1 MNHSELMQNIREDYL
16 KNPILLTDIQTPKD
30 LEKVP
35 FSSPLVMTETEWIKK
50 YPLID
55 SKRVYYSGAHFGVIF
70 YYEPEEHVLIDLASC
85 LLLGPE
91 KAQDAFRHRRQEI
104 IQAIKTG
111 DYFHAVSHLEH
122 ATLLHIAR
130 DIILSLTPSPAL
142 YQFFMDIYIYADSG
156 AGLFTEEVIRRLM
169 DAKNT
174 EQENAT
180 KESLKDFP
188 DEIVVYRGEGSAS
201 TPADKAYSW
210 TTSKKTAYYFAV
222 FYTGSQYRIVTAKVR
237 KADVIERFTERGE
250 EELVLL
256 PSTVYDKKTEY
267 LFTAEELVHQK
278 VEPLLAAQQYI
289 EKYRNSPLLQKD
301 IASHDS
307 SHSLRVTILASYL
320 ADHEKVRCYR
330 KELLLAALFHDCGRE
345 DDSENDTHGARGYE
359 LYQAKYGENPIVGF
373 LITNH
378 CKSDKDAEA
387 ALPACEDKF
396 DLWRAYCA
404 LKDADALDRVRL
416 PLEEKMDSD
425 LLHFP
430 YTEKLAGVASELLQ
444 IYRI

>member
-35 FSSPLVMTETEWIKK
+35 FSSLLVMTETEWIKK
-50 YPLID
+50 YPSID

-201 TPADKAYSW
+201 TPADKAYFLDNQQENSL
-210 TTSKKTAYYFAV
+210 SFC
-222 FYTGSQYRIVTAKVR
+222 RILHWVT
-237 KADVIERFTERGE
+237 I
-250 EELVLL
+250 
-256 PSTVYDKKTEY
+256 S
-267 LFTAEELVHQK
+267 
-278 VEPLLAAQQYI
+278 
-289 EKYRNSPLLQKD
+289 YRNCQGQKGRCCRKVHRTRRRG
-301 IASHDS
+301 IAPPPQHGVWQEDRISFYRRGIS
-307 SHSLRVTILASYL
+307 SS
-320 ADHEKVRCYR
+320 
-330 KELLLAALFHDCGRE
+330 
-345 DDSENDTHGARGYE
+345 
-359 LYQAKYGENPIVGF
+359 
-373 LITNH
+373 
-378 CKSDKDAEA
+378 KS
-387 ALPACEDKF
+387 
-396 DLWRAYCA
+396 
-404 LKDADALDRVRL
+404 
-416 PLEEKMDSD
+416 
-425 LLHFP
+425 
-430 YTEKLAGVASELLQ
+430 
-444 IYRI
+444 